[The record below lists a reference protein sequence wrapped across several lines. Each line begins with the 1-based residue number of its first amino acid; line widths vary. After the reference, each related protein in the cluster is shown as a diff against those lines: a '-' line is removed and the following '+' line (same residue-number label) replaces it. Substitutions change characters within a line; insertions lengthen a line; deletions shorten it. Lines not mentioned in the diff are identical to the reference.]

1 MNVRDVYKIA
11 VDAKRKIRAERS
23 AAINAELN
31 KIFERIKKE
40 AEFGKFKIQ
49 VVLKNNCD
57 YLEEVLK
64 ELSNRGFKVET
75 VNNGSICLEISWYF
89 NEEIEND
96 KSE

>member
-40 AEFGKFKIQ
+40 AEFGKFKTQ
-49 VVLKNNCD
+49 VVLNNNCD
-57 YLEEVLK
+57 YLEEVLN

-75 VNNGSICLEISWYF
+75 VNNGSICLEICWYF
-89 NEEIEND
+89 NED
-96 KSE
+96 GSVC

>member
-64 ELSNRGFKVET
+64 ELSNLGFKVET

-89 NEEIEND
+89 NED
-96 KSE
+96 GD

>member
-11 VDAKRKIRAERS
+11 VDAKRKIQAVRS
-23 AAINAELN
+23 AAIDAELN

-49 VVLKNNCD
+49 VVLKNDCD
-57 YLEEVLK
+57 YLEEVLN

-75 VNNGSICLEISWYF
+75 IDNGSICLEISWYF
-89 NEEIEND
+89 NEEGAVC
-96 KSE
+96 